1 MALMMSS
8 VSLSSSARIAS
19 SIVKALHNSGVI
31 AIYIFVALL
40 SSCASQPTAP
50 WDAYP
55 AAIRQVFPDGQYIA
69 QRGFGETRAAAAVC
83 RLTVDEGMQQ
93 RELGVFYFPKLQAV
107 ISSPSGTL
115 FTFSAEGDQAAAVT
129 PDVAKRRAY
138 QSLVEKVSQTF
149 SLETNVF

>member
-1 MALMMSS
+1 MY
-8 VSLSSSARIAS
+8 SAR
-19 SIVKALHNSGVI
+19 N
-31 AIYIFVALL
+31 
-40 SSCASQPTAP
+40 T
-50 WDAYP
+50 
-55 AAIRQVFPDGQYIA
+55 
-69 QRGFGETRAAAAVC
+69 AAAVC

-107 ISSPSGTL
+107 ISSPAGTL